1 MNVWFG
7 RNDVEYPSRQ
17 FHNAEAVFKSFVGR
31 SRIDKV
37 GHRQLVNVA
46 KPLDRARVENPPFIA
61 VQSDED
67 VNGVSDFVVLL
78 RGQPVSGLST
88 LVLFKEIK
96 D

>member
-1 MNVWFG
+1 MDVIIG
-7 RNDVEYPSRQ
+7 RNDIEHPSCE
-17 FHNAEAVFKSFVGR
+17 FHNSEAVFEAFVGC

-46 KPLDRARVENPPFIA
+46 KPLDHGRVQNQPFIA
-61 VQSDED
+61 IQSDED

-78 RGQPVSGLST
+78 RGQPVSGRSS
-88 LVLFKEIK
+88 LVMFKETK

>member
-1 MNVWFG
+1 MFG
-7 RNDVEYPSRQ
+7 SAVTTSNTLPGQ
-17 FHNAEAVFKSFVGR
+17 LHNSEAVFKSFVGR

-67 VNGVSDFVVLL
+67 VDRVSNFVVLL
-78 RGQPVSGLST
+78 RGQPAPAGSS
-88 LVLFKEIK
+88 LVPI
-96 D
+96 

>member
-17 FHNAEAVFKSFVGR
+17 FHNAEAMFETFVRR

-46 KPLDRARVENPPFIA
+46 KPLDHSRVQNPPFIA
-61 VQSDED
+61 IQSDED
-67 VNGVSDFVVLL
+67 VNGVSNFVVLL
-78 RGQPVSGLST
+78 RGQPVSVGSS
-88 LVLFKEIK
+88 LVTIK
-96 D
+96 GSPD